1 MFSTIYVE
9 KELLFHPR
17 VEALLARFSH
27 ASLIKIDRYGEIFNR
42 KAQNFRLQKRAPA
55 LIIANKQTNYLLP
68 APEQYGLGGKH
79 NYYFSHL
86 LNCIYD
92 CRYCFLQ
99 GMYRSAHY
107 VWFANYE
114 DFAQVIREK
123 IDQHPGEICYF
134 YSGYDC
140 DSLAL
145 EPITQFAEYFL
156 PLFSGKSNAI
166 LELRTKSTQV
176 RTLLDRPPSENCVVA
191 FSFTPQNISRK
202 LEHKVPAFQKR
213 IAAMKKLQQH
223 GWKIGLRF
231 DPLIYDDDYRNNY
244 QRLFDEVFSQL
255 DADSLHSVSLGV
267 FRLPEPFYR
276 TMQRL
281 YPREQLFA
289 AKIAHREGMVSYQA
303 DIEKRLLEDCESL
316 LLQHIPERIFYPCF
330 ME

>member
-1 MFSTIYVE
+1 
-9 KELLFHPR
+9 
-17 VEALLARFSH
+17 
-27 ASLIKIDRYGEIFNR
+27 
-42 KAQNFRLQKRAPA
+42 NFRLQKRAPA

-255 DADSLHSVSLGV
+255 DVDSLHSVSLGV